1 MGMHNQNPTQIDR
14 LADRA
19 LEDLEDAGLEHATP
33 EQHWLALQAAVY
45 KQLKYGGG
53 RNIVVPMRS
62 AFAFG
67 VGMASGMVSA
77 ALGVV
82 RVLGTWRLTALGE
95 GRVYAPT
102 SA

>member
-1 MGMHNQNPTQIDR
+1 MGMRNQNPTQIDR
-14 LADRA
+14 LADLA

-33 EQHWLALQAAVY
+33 EQHSLALQAAVY

-53 RNIVVPMRS
+53 RNVVPMRA

-77 ALGVV
+77 AWGMV
-82 RVLGTWRLTALGE
+82 RVLGEW
-95 GRVYAPT
+95 
-102 SA
+102 